1 MDVPDNARDFW
12 AYVDAR
18 SDDED
23 LGAASFL
30 ESAHRRHF
38 YFGIADGVKADFV
51 HFRQCDQQLNRMG
64 GRKTA
69 SRL

>member
-1 MDVPDNARDFW
+1 MPDNARDFW
-12 AYVDAR
+12 AYVDVS

-30 ESAHRRHF
+30 ERVHRRHF

-51 HFRQCDQQLNRMG
+51 HFRRCEARLERA
-64 GRKTA
+64 GRPQDGD
-69 SRL
+69 RL

>member
-1 MDVPDNARDFW
+1 MPATSGPMSMRI
-12 AYVDAR
+12 

-30 ESAHRRHF
+30 EQVHRRHF

-51 HFRQCDQQLNRMG
+51 RFRICDARLNAH
-64 GRKTA
+64 GRPQDRQ
-69 SRL
+69 RL

>member
-1 MDVPDNARDFW
+1 MSTR
-12 AYVDAR
+12 R

-30 ESAHRRHF
+30 EQAHRRHF

-51 HFRQCDQQLNRMG
+51 RFRQCDARAQRA
-64 GRKTA
+64 GRA
-69 SRL
+69 QDRERL

>member
-1 MDVPDNARDFW
+1 MSTDS
-12 AYVDAR
+12 

-30 ESAHRRHF
+30 EHVHRRHF

-51 HFRQCDQQLNRMG
+51 HFRQCDAALERA
-64 GRKTA
+64 GRA
-69 SRL
+69 QDRQRL